1 MALDVTLG
9 GAQTSTFLTD
19 VIFRYYIRIV
29 SGMMVRRC
37 ARRLWRS
44 LHDGFV

>member
-9 GAQTSTFLTD
+9 GAQTSTCLTD
-19 VIFRYYIRIV
+19 ITFRHYIRIV

-37 ARRLWRS
+37 ARA
-44 LHDGFV
+44 G